1 MKLKNLFIA
10 FVTLLVSLSFAP
22 ISNAQKT
29 KKVITTKKTVV
40 SAKGTLSV
48 EAGLV
53 FNSGDVKPVARVNFY
68 LLNDNLEAILS
79 KAGIEPH
86 QTIDPKA
93 SRGALL
99 GGINA
104 PQKAVSFVESY
115 AIWSSSPDLY
125 DDKLQQSQEALKS
138 HIIAT
143 MTTDFSGKG
152 DFSQVKAGN
161 YYLMG
166 VGGTGKQAVLW
177 NMPIE
182 IKAGKQSVILDNKNA
197 SEIF

>member
-1 MKLKNLFIA
+1 MKIRNLLIVSFA
-10 FVTLLVSLSFAP
+10 LFVSLSL
-22 ISNAQKT
+22 SGGVNAQK
-29 KKVITTKKTVV
+29 KKVITTKKTTV
-40 SAKGTLSV
+40 SAKGNLSV

-68 LLNDNLEAILS
+68 LLDDNLETILS
-79 KAGIEPH
+79 NAGIEAY
-86 QTIDPKA
+86 QTIDTSGA
-93 SRGALL
+93 SKGALL
-99 GGINA
+99 GGMRA
-104 PQKAVSFVESY
+104 KKKSVSFVESY
-115 AIWSSSPDLY
+115 AVWSSSPDLY
-125 DDKLQQSQEALKS
+125 GEQLLQSKEALKP

-143 MTTDFSGKG
+143 ITTDFSGKG
-152 DFSQVKAGN
+152 EFSQVKPGN

-197 SEIF
+197 AEIF